1 MANRNTESHFSQIP
15 RANIRRARFKRDYSN
30 TTTINEGEI
39 VPIYVDEV
47 LPGDTISLT
56 QNSLVRMATP
66 IYPVMDNCYLDIY
79 YFFCPNRLLWEHWEN
94 LMGQNDESYWAEK
107 TEYSVPQL
115 TAPSG
120 GWDEGTIADYM
131 GIPIK
136 VENISINAMPFRAYA
151 RIWNEWFRDENL
163 QQPAVQDIDDATN
176 TGSNTGTEPTDAENG
191 GLPLKA
197 GKMHDYFTSC
207 LPQPQKGEAVA
218 INAVSGI
225 LPVYWADKNGN
236 PLHNELSWNLN
247 IDAFDMRSNYPP
259 TGNTAP
265 PFTGKFN
272 GSTSEYEP
280 ENKNQNTPIS
290 AFSNATIPGTNEP
303 MYMVAVSGTLKSGIN
318 IEELRQAIA
327 IQQILEADA
336 RGGTRYTELLKNEFG
351 ITSPDSRLQRSEYIG
366 GTRIPININQ
376 VIQQSATDTTSPQG
390 NTAAYSLTT
399 SRNKMVTYS
408 ATEHGYILGL
418 AVIRVDHS
426 YQQGL
431 RRMWSRTR
439 RFDFY
444 HPMLANLGEMEVLN
458 KEIYC
463 QGTKEDDELFGYQ
476 EAWADYRYH
485 PNMVTGEMRS
495 TAPQPLD
502 AWHYADHYEQLPVL
516 SSEWIQEG
524 KENIDRTI
532 AVQSE
537 VSHQFIANFY
547 YEQTWVRPMPIYS
560 VPGLEK
566 I

>member
-15 RANIRRARFKRDYSN
+15 RANIRRARFKRNYSN

-47 LPGDTISLT
+47 LPGDTINLT

-94 LMGQNDESYWAEK
+94 LMGQNDESYWAPK

-120 GWDEGTIADYM
+120 GWNEGTIADYM

-136 VENISINAMPFRAYA
+136 VANISVNAMPFRAYA

-163 QQPAVQDIDDATN
+163 QQPVVQDIDDTTN
-176 TGSNTGTEPTDAENG
+176 NGSNTGNQLTDAQNG

-197 GKMHDYFTSC
+197 GKMHDYYTSC
-207 LPQPQKGEAVA
+207 LPQPQKGEE
-218 INAVSGI
+218 VSIDI
-225 LPVYWADKNGN
+225 LGKNIPVYWADKNGN
-236 PLHNELSWNLN
+236 PLHNEYSWNLG
-247 IDAFDMRSNYPP
+247 IDEYDLMSNYP
-259 TGNTAP
+259 TSGSTAP
-265 PFTGKFN
+265 PYTGEFTGDI
-272 GSTSEYEP
+272 GSQRPQNT
-280 ENKNQNTPIS
+280 NQNTPITARTRADGGNS
-290 AFSNATIPGTNEP
+290 TPI
-303 MYMVAVSGTLKSGIN
+303 YMVAASSMQNSGIN
-318 IEELRQAIA
+318 INELRQAIA
-327 IQQILEADA
+327 IQHILEADA

-351 ITSPDSRLQRSEYIG
+351 VTSPDSRLQRTEYIG

-418 AVIRVDHS
+418 AVVRVEHS

-463 QGTKEDDELFGYQ
+463 QGKEDDDGVFGYQ

-502 AWHYADHYEQLPVL
+502 AWHYADHYEELPVL

-537 VSHQFIANFY
+537 VNHQFIANFY
-547 YEQTWVRPMPIYS
+547 YEQTWTRPLPIYS

>member
-47 LPGDTISLT
+47 LPGDTVSLT

-66 IYPVMDNCYLDIY
+66 IYPVMDNCYMDIY

-94 LMGQNDESYWAEK
+94 LMGQNDESYWAPK

-120 GWDEGTIADYM
+120 GWEECTIADYM

-136 VENISINAMPFRAYA
+136 VDNISVNAMPFRAYA

-163 QQPAVQDIDDATN
+163 QQPVVQDIDDATN
-176 TGSNTGTEPTDAENG
+176 TGSNTGTQLTDAQNG

-207 LPQPQKGEAVA
+207 LPEPQKGEAASIPVA
-218 INAVSGI
+218 TGV
-225 LPVYWADKNGN
+225 LPVYWADANQNFLNKNN
-236 PLHNELSWNLN
+236 APAFAPNMSRDVPLG
-247 IDAFDMRSNYPP
+247 SNY
-259 TGNTAP
+259 TEGNWSNSSGNVNMPVTA
-265 PFTGKFN
+265 
-272 GSTSEYEP
+272 
-280 ENKNQNTPIS
+280 ENLYSPNQDGFLAADASQLTAI
-290 AFSNATIPGTNEP
+290 TIN
-303 MYMVAVSGTLKSGIN
+303 
-318 IEELRQAIA
+318 ELRQAIA
-327 IQQILEADA
+327 IQHILEADA
-336 RGGTRYTELLKNEFG
+336 RGGTRYTELLKHEFG
-351 ITSPDSRLQRSEYIG
+351 VTSPDSRLQRSEYLG

-399 SRNKMVTYS
+399 GSNKMMSYS

-418 AVIRVDHS
+418 AIIRVDHS

-431 RRMWSRTR
+431 RRMWSRKR

-463 QGTKEDDELFGYQ
+463 QGTDVDDDVFGYQ

-495 TAPQPLD
+495 TASQSLD
-502 AWHYADHYEQLPVL
+502 AWHYADHYEELPVL

-537 VSHQFIANFY
+537 VSHQFMANFY
-547 YEQTWVRPMPIYS
+547 FDQTWTRPMPIYS
-560 VPGLEK
+560 IPGLDK

>member
-15 RANIRRARFKRDYSN
+15 RANIQRARFKRDFSN

-39 VPIYVDEV
+39 TPIYIEEV

-94 LMGQNDESYWAEK
+94 LMGQNDGSYWAPK

-120 GWDEGTIADYM
+120 GWNEGTIADYM

-163 QQPAVQDIDDATN
+163 QQPVVQDIDDATN
-176 TGSNTGTEPTDAENG
+176 AGSNTGSQLTDAQNG

-207 LPQPQKGEAVA
+207 LPEPQKGEASEIPLSIGA
-218 INAVSGI
+218 IIAGPPHQYEELVKKSQAYEDGGGI
-225 LPVYWADKNGN
+225 TWIW
-236 PLHNELSWNLN
+236 S
-247 IDAFDMRSNYPP
+247 
-259 TGNTAP
+259 
-265 PFTGKFN
+265 
-272 GSTSEYEP
+272 
-280 ENKNQNTPIS
+280 
-290 AFSNATIPGTNEP
+290 
-303 MYMVAVSGTLKSGIN
+303 SGTTKGQHVESDNKTRQIYVANSGYTGAGADAGGLAENRIVPDN
-318 IEELRQAIA
+318 LTAANAAQGISVNELRQAIA
-327 IQQILEADA
+327 IQHILEADA
-336 RGGTRYTELLKNEFG
+336 RGGTRYNELLKNEFG
-351 ITSPDSRLQRSEYIG
+351 VTSPDSRLQRTEYIG

-376 VIQQSATDTTSPQG
+376 VIQNSATDTTSPQG

-463 QGTKEDDELFGYQ
+463 QGNAEDDDVFGYQ

-502 AWHYADHYEQLPVL
+502 AWHYADHYEELPVL

-537 VSHQFIANFY
+537 ISHQFIANFY
-547 YEQTWVRPMPIYS
+547 YEQTWTRPLPIYS